1 VSAERVAASHRVS
14 KRPGGHRADAIAA
27 PHLPAAEMPDEDSR
41 LLASL
46 DAARAGNPIGF
57 EAVYRALAPRLVRYA
72 RGLVGQEAED
82 VAAEAWLQIVR
93 DLRNFD
99 GDWDA
104 FRGWAARILRNR
116 AIDHLRAVARRPLRT
131 GTLDSLLDRAS
142 PDDTAGA
149 AEESL
154 STAAA
159 VELIAS
165 LPPDQA
171 EAVLL
176 RSVVGLDAKSAAAVL
191 GKRAGAVRVA
201 AHRGLKT
208 LAHRLEAAGATTGG
222 NGLAADDAGQMT

>member
-1 VSAERVAASHRVS
+1 MVADSSAPAHRV
-14 KRPGGHRADAIAA
+14 PPRATERREATVGPWPA
-27 PHLPAAEMPDEDSR
+27 LAAEPADEESR

-46 DAARAGNPIGF
+46 NAARAGNAVAF
-57 EAVYRALAPRLVRYA
+57 EAIYRALAPRLSRYA
-72 RGLVGQEAED
+72 RGLVGQDAED

-93 DLRNFD
+93 DLGRFE

-116 AIDHLRAVARRPLRT
+116 AIDHLRSAARRPART
-131 GTLDSLLDRAS
+131 AADVLLERAAD
-142 PDDTAGA
+142 DDTAGE

-165 LPPDQA
+165 LPQDQA

-176 RSVVGLDAKSAAAVL
+176 RAVVGLDAKSAGDVL

-201 AHRGLKT
+201 AHRGLRT
-208 LAHRLEAAGATTGG
+208 LAQRLEPAEEVTRSNGSGGRHAGKVI
-222 NGLAADDAGQMT
+222 